1 MRFVLSV
8 DQAIAATVLA
18 FCLGIG
24 WTLGTWL
31 AGKLLSLI
39 K

>member
-18 FCLGIG
+18 FFLGFG
-24 WTLGTWL
+24 WTCGGWL
-31 AGKLLSLI
+31 AQRILALL